1 MSRVDSKVCLGMAG
15 AFLKLKTDNGKDF
28 DFLIPTGRLPTS
40 EIKIFAKKLIKFY
53 KEV

>member
-15 AFLKLKTDNGKDF
+15 AYLKLKTDKGKDF
-28 DFLIPTGRLPTS
+28 DFLIPTGRIPTG
-40 EIKIFAKKLIKFY
+40 EIKIFAKKLIRFS